1 MCVCMCV
8 CMCACAFVHAHVYGV
23 LQVKSAMVAVATDRQ
38 PLVRT
43 TAVYAALVTTSLPSR
58 HVNRVLNLTSCLKYC
73 SLTVERVWLGSSE
86 TQPSA
91 QQQYSS
97 TCNSPIPMIRNKGRW
112 PAGMRQTDKV
122 IHLQQPNPN
131 DQKQGTLAGR
141 HEADRQG
148 DSPATAQ
155 SQ

>member
-1 MCVCMCV
+1 MCVCVCV
-8 CMCACAFVHAHVYGV
+8 CVCVCTHVCACAFVHARVYGV
-23 LQVKSAMVAVATDRQ
+23 TQVKSAMVAVAADRQ

-43 TAVYAALVTTSLPSR
+43 TAVHAALVTTSLPSR
-58 HVNRVLNLTSCLKYC
+58 HVNLALYLTSCLKYC

-97 TCNSPIPMIRNKGRW
+97 TCNSTTQMIRNKGHG

-122 IHLQQPNPN
+122 IHVSIRSPP
-131 DQKQGTLAGR
+131 
-141 HEADRQG
+141 RQH
-148 DSPATAQ
+148 
-155 SQ
+155 

>member
-1 MCVCMCV
+1 MLSLPQSLCVCVHVCVHVCMCV
-8 CMCACAFVHAHVYGV
+8 RACTCVWC
-23 LQVKSAMVAVATDRQ
+23 SASQKCHGHCSHRQ

-43 TAVYAALVTTSLPSR
+43 TAVHAALVTRSLPSR
-58 HVNRVLNLTSCLKYC
+58 HVNRALNLTSCLKYC

-122 IHLQQPNPN
+122 IHLSIRSPP
-131 DQKQGTLAGR
+131 
-141 HEADRQG
+141 RQH
-148 DSPATAQ
+148 
-155 SQ
+155 